1 LNKEKRD
8 KSVVSSGSRGTSL
21 KNANALIELASQ
33 EITNNRSNKVKSN
46 QNFEMLKPLKY
57 DII

>member
-1 LNKEKRD
+1 
-8 KSVVSSGSRGTSL
+8 L

>member
-46 QNFEMLKPLKY
+46 KNFEMLKPLKY